1 MYLLNGFKPTFAEF
15 DLLVCYRRNIVFLF
29 YAHCCIM
36 LLMTTNE
43 RIDHLE
49 RLLEVTRG
57 LTTAPDLES
66 FLQTIIT
73 EASEMTDSEL
83 ASILEYDEETKE
95 LRFLSTIWFDRDAL
109 RPVGVPL
116 DGSVAGW
123 VFTRNQPLI
132 IQDTKADQRHFKVVD
147 RLTKHQTHSLAAVPL
162 IVRGET
168 VGVLEALNKR
178 DDAHYTE
185 EDLTILATLGALAA
199 QAIRN
204 VNLERK
210 VRVARIELAELERL
224 KTDFIA
230 IASHELRTP
239 LGLILGHATFL
250 KELAGQEYASQLDAI
265 IKNAT
270 KLKDIV
276 ENLSDVD
283 NMQAGVARVRSHKV
297 SMAKITED
305 VVLTFQDDASSKNIT
320 ISRTVGN
327 SPYFV
332 EADGVKINIALSNL
346 VKNAIQYTNSGGQI
360 HIKVEEDSGFV
371 KVSVSDTGV
380 GIPARDLPKVFDRFF
395 QVETHLTR
403 KHGGMGLGLAVAK
416 SMIELH
422 GGRLWGESEEG
433 KGSTFTF
440 LLPIETDTKPAAP
453 ASTSPFIEN

>member
-1 MYLLNGFKPTFAEF
+1 
-15 DLLVCYRRNIVFLF
+15 
-29 YAHCCIM
+29 M

-440 LLPIETDTKPAAP
+440 LLPIETDTKPATP